1 MKESKECKIIQ
12 DLLPNYIEKLTNKET
27 NSYIEEHLEICVNC
41 KNMYEKMKN
50 EIQLENKKT
59 GKKLDKREVNFFK
72 RYKNK
77 LRVLRIIILIIILA
91 FAISAV
97 RKMYIVGDLYNKA
110 EQIVKNTNY
119 HREIT
124 SMSKGNFTKT
134 EIWATEIIL
143 IIILAF
149 AISAVRKMYIV
160 GDLYNKA
167 EQIVK
172 NTNYHRE
179 ITSMS
184 KGNFTKT
191 EIWATENKIKMILKK
206 FENDKIEIR
215 EIYGTKKGRMENSTF
230 DSYIANE
237 YTTING
243 EKTAKLNKE
252 IQIGVEPQ
260 TPFYVENKFQLFLYA
275 ILSSVKSTTFYGKEC
290 YYITNYKEPFSI
302 NEAGMY
308 LDKETGLPISYAG
321 YETEFTDSGLGRIPA
336 AEYKYEFNTVTEDNF
351 VEPDLSEYKVEK

>member
-77 LRVLRIIILIIILA
+77 LRVLRI
-91 FAISAV
+91 
-97 RKMYIVGDLYNKA
+97 
-110 EQIVKNTNY
+110 
-119 HREIT
+119 
-124 SMSKGNFTKT
+124 
-134 EIWATEIIL
+134 IIL

-308 LDKETGLPISYAG
+308 LDKETGLSISYAG

>member
-41 KNMYEKMKN
+41 KNTYEKMKN

-77 LRVLRIIILIIILA
+77 LRVLKIIILIIILA

-119 HREIT
+119 HREIA
-124 SMSKGNFTKT
+124 SMSEGNFTKT
-134 EIWATEIIL
+134 EIWAT
-143 IIILAF
+143 
-149 AISAVRKMYIV
+149 
-160 GDLYNKA
+160 D
-167 EQIVK
+167 
-172 NTNYHRE
+172 
-179 ITSMS
+179 
-184 KGNFTKT
+184 
-191 EIWATENKIKMILKK
+191 NKIKMILKK

-215 EIYGTKKGRMENSTF
+215 EVYGTKKGRMENS
-230 DSYIANE
+230 DIDAYIINE

-243 EKTAKLNKE
+243 EKTAKLHHE
-252 IQIGVEPQ
+252 VQISVAPQ
-260 TPFYVENKFQLFLYA
+260 NPFYVENKFQLFLYA
-275 ILSSVKSTTFYGKEC
+275 IPTSIKRTTFDGKEC
-290 YYITNYKEPFSI
+290 YYIINYKEPFSI

-308 LDKETGLPISYAG
+308 LDKETGLPISYVG
-321 YETEFTDSGLGRIPA
+321 YETEFTGSGLGRIPA
-336 AEYKYEFNTVTEDNF
+336 AEYKYEFNTVTEEDF

>member
-124 SMSKGNFTKT
+124 SMS
-134 EIWATEIIL
+134 E
-143 IIILAF
+143 
-149 AISAVRKMYIV
+149 
-160 GDLYNKA
+160 
-167 EQIVK
+167 
-172 NTNYHRE
+172 
-179 ITSMS
+179 
-184 KGNFTKT
+184 GNFTKT

>member
-41 KNMYEKMKN
+41 KNTYEKMKN

-77 LRVLRIIILIIILA
+77 LRVLKIIILIIILA

-119 HREIT
+119 HREIA
-124 SMSKGNFTKT
+124 SMSEGNFTKT
-134 EIWATEIIL
+134 EIWAT
-143 IIILAF
+143 
-149 AISAVRKMYIV
+149 
-160 GDLYNKA
+160 D
-167 EQIVK
+167 
-172 NTNYHRE
+172 
-179 ITSMS
+179 
-184 KGNFTKT
+184 
-191 EIWATENKIKMILKK
+191 NKIKMILKK

-215 EIYGTKKGRMENSTF
+215 EVYGTKKGRMENS
-230 DSYIANE
+230 DIDAYIINE

-243 EKTAKLNKE
+243 EKTAKLHHE
-252 IQIGVEPQ
+252 VQISVALQ
-260 TPFYVENKFQLFLYA
+260 NPFYVENKFQLFLYA
-275 ILSSVKSTTFYGKEC
+275 IPTSIKRTTFDGKEC

-308 LDKETGLPISYAG
+308 LDQETGLPISYAG
-321 YETEFTDSGLGRIPA
+321 YETEFTGSGLGRMPA
-336 AEYKYEFNTVTEDNF
+336 AEYKYEFNTVTEEDF

>member
-124 SMSKGNFTKT
+124 SMS
-134 EIWATEIIL
+134 E
-143 IIILAF
+143 
-149 AISAVRKMYIV
+149 
-160 GDLYNKA
+160 
-167 EQIVK
+167 
-172 NTNYHRE
+172 
-179 ITSMS
+179 
-184 KGNFTKT
+184 GNFTKT

-260 TPFYVENKFQLFLYA
+260 TPFYVENKFQLFLYV

>member
-27 NSYIEEHLEICVNC
+27 NSYIEEHFEICDNC
-41 KNMYEKMKN
+41 KNTYEKMKN

-119 HREIT
+119 HREIA
-124 SMSKGNFTKT
+124 SMSEGNFTKT
-134 EIWATEIIL
+134 EIWAT
-143 IIILAF
+143 
-149 AISAVRKMYIV
+149 
-160 GDLYNKA
+160 D
-167 EQIVK
+167 
-172 NTNYHRE
+172 
-179 ITSMS
+179 
-184 KGNFTKT
+184 
-191 EIWATENKIKMILKK
+191 NKIKMILKK

-215 EIYGTKKGRMENSTF
+215 EVYGTKKGRMENS
-230 DSYIANE
+230 DIDAYIINE

-243 EKTAKLNKE
+243 EKTAKLNHE
-252 IQIGVEPQ
+252 VQISVAPQ
-260 TPFYVENKFQLFLYA
+260 NPFYVENKFQLFLFA
-275 ILSSVKSTTFYGKEC
+275 IPTSIKRTTFDGKEC
-290 YYITNYKEPFSI
+290 YYIINYKEPFSM
-302 NEAGMY
+302 NETGMY

-321 YETEFTDSGLGRIPA
+321 YETEFIDSGVGRIPA

>member
-41 KNMYEKMKN
+41 KNTYEKMKN

-124 SMSKGNFTKT
+124 SMS
-134 EIWATEIIL
+134 E
-143 IIILAF
+143 
-149 AISAVRKMYIV
+149 
-160 GDLYNKA
+160 
-167 EQIVK
+167 
-172 NTNYHRE
+172 
-179 ITSMS
+179 
-184 KGNFTKT
+184 GNFTKT

-230 DSYIANE
+230 GSYIANE

>member
-134 EIWATEIIL
+134 EIWATE
-143 IIILAF
+143 
-149 AISAVRKMYIV
+149 
-160 GDLYNKA
+160 
-167 EQIVK
+167 
-172 NTNYHRE
+172 
-179 ITSMS
+179 
-184 KGNFTKT
+184 
-191 EIWATENKIKMILKK
+191 NKIKMILKK
-206 FENDKIEIR
+206 FENDKIKIR
-215 EIYGTKKGRMENSTF
+215 EIYGTKKGRMENS
-230 DSYIANE
+230 DIDAYIINE
-237 YTTING
+237 YTTIDG
-243 EKTAKLNKE
+243 EKTAKLNRE
-252 IQIGVEPQ
+252 VQISVAPQ
-260 TPFYVENKFQLFLYA
+260 NPFYVENKFQLFLFA
-275 ILSSVKSTTFYGKEC
+275 IPSSVKSTTFNGKEC
-290 YYITNYKEPFSI
+290 YYITNYNGAYAMSADEGI
-302 NEAGMY
+302 Y
-308 LDKETGLPISYAG
+308 IDKETGLPISCVG
-321 YETEFTDSGLGRIPA
+321 YETEFTGSGVGRVPA
-336 AEYKYEFNTVTEDNF
+336 TEYKYEFNTVTEEEF
-351 VEPDLSEYKVEK
+351 VEPNISAYKVEK

>member
-27 NSYIEEHLEICVNC
+27 NSYIEEHFEICDNC
-41 KNMYEKMKN
+41 KNTYEKMKN

-124 SMSKGNFTKT
+124 SMS
-134 EIWATEIIL
+134 E
-143 IIILAF
+143 
-149 AISAVRKMYIV
+149 
-160 GDLYNKA
+160 
-167 EQIVK
+167 
-172 NTNYHRE
+172 
-179 ITSMS
+179 
-184 KGNFTKT
+184 GNFTKT

-206 FENDKIEIR
+206 FENNKIEIR
-215 EIYGTKKGRMENSTF
+215 EIYGTKKGSIENSTF

-275 ILSSVKSTTFYGKEC
+275 IPTSIKRTTFDGKEC

-321 YETEFTDSGLGRIPA
+321 YETEFTDSGLGRMPA

>member
-41 KNMYEKMKN
+41 KNTYEKMKN

-59 GKKLDKREVNFFK
+59 GKKLDKREVDFFK

-119 HREIT
+119 HREIA
-124 SMSKGNFTKT
+124 SMSEGNFTKT
-134 EIWATEIIL
+134 EIWAT
-143 IIILAF
+143 
-149 AISAVRKMYIV
+149 
-160 GDLYNKA
+160 D
-167 EQIVK
+167 
-172 NTNYHRE
+172 
-179 ITSMS
+179 
-184 KGNFTKT
+184 
-191 EIWATENKIKMILKK
+191 NKIKMILKK

-215 EIYGTKKGRMENSTF
+215 EVYGTKKGRMENS
-230 DSYIANE
+230 DIDAYIINE

-243 EKTAKLNKE
+243 EKTAKLNHE
-252 IQIGVEPQ
+252 VQISVAPQ
-260 TPFYVENKFQLFLYA
+260 NPFYVENKFQLFLFA
-275 ILSSVKSTTFYGKEC
+275 IPTSIKSTTFYGKEC
-290 YYITNYKEPFSI
+290 YYITNYKEPFSM
-302 NEAGMY
+302 NETGMY

-321 YETEFTDSGLGRIPA
+321 YETEFIDSGVGRIPA

>member
-41 KNMYEKMKN
+41 KNTYEKMKN

-119 HREIT
+119 HREIA
-124 SMSKGNFTKT
+124 SMSEGNFTKT
-134 EIWATEIIL
+134 EIWAT
-143 IIILAF
+143 
-149 AISAVRKMYIV
+149 
-160 GDLYNKA
+160 D
-167 EQIVK
+167 
-172 NTNYHRE
+172 
-179 ITSMS
+179 
-184 KGNFTKT
+184 
-191 EIWATENKIKMILKK
+191 NKIKMILKK

-215 EIYGTKKGRMENSTF
+215 EVYGTKKGRMENS
-230 DSYIANE
+230 DIDAYIINE

>member
-41 KNMYEKMKN
+41 KNTYEKMKN

-124 SMSKGNFTKT
+124 SMS
-134 EIWATEIIL
+134 E
-143 IIILAF
+143 
-149 AISAVRKMYIV
+149 
-160 GDLYNKA
+160 
-167 EQIVK
+167 
-172 NTNYHRE
+172 
-179 ITSMS
+179 
-184 KGNFTKT
+184 GNFTKT

-206 FENDKIEIR
+206 FENNKIEIR
-215 EIYGTKKGRMENSTF
+215 EIYGTKKGSIENSTF

-275 ILSSVKSTTFYGKEC
+275 IPTSIKRTTFDGKEC

-336 AEYKYEFNTVTEDNF
+336 AEYKYEFNTVTEEDF
-351 VEPDLSEYKVEK
+351 VEPDLSEI

>member
-41 KNMYEKMKN
+41 KNTYEKMKN

-124 SMSKGNFTKT
+124 SMS
-134 EIWATEIIL
+134 E
-143 IIILAF
+143 
-149 AISAVRKMYIV
+149 
-160 GDLYNKA
+160 
-167 EQIVK
+167 
-172 NTNYHRE
+172 
-179 ITSMS
+179 
-184 KGNFTKT
+184 GNFTKT

-206 FENDKIEIR
+206 FENNKIEIR
-215 EIYGTKKGRMENSTF
+215 EIYGTKKGSIENSTF

-275 ILSSVKSTTFYGKEC
+275 IPTSIKRTTFDGKEC

-321 YETEFTDSGLGRIPA
+321 YETEFTDSGLGRMPA
-336 AEYKYEFNTVTEDNF
+336 AEYKYEFNTVTEEDF

>member
-50 EIQLENKKT
+50 EMQLENKKT

-124 SMSKGNFTKT
+124 SMS
-134 EIWATEIIL
+134 E
-143 IIILAF
+143 
-149 AISAVRKMYIV
+149 
-160 GDLYNKA
+160 
-167 EQIVK
+167 
-172 NTNYHRE
+172 
-179 ITSMS
+179 
-184 KGNFTKT
+184 GNFTKT

-230 DSYIANE
+230 GSYIANE

>member
-124 SMSKGNFTKT
+124 SMS
-134 EIWATEIIL
+134 E
-143 IIILAF
+143 
-149 AISAVRKMYIV
+149 
-160 GDLYNKA
+160 
-167 EQIVK
+167 
-172 NTNYHRE
+172 
-179 ITSMS
+179 
-184 KGNFTKT
+184 GNFTKT

-260 TPFYVENKFQLFLYA
+260 APFYVENKFQLFLYA

-321 YETEFTDSGLGRIPA
+321 YETEFTDSGIGRIPA